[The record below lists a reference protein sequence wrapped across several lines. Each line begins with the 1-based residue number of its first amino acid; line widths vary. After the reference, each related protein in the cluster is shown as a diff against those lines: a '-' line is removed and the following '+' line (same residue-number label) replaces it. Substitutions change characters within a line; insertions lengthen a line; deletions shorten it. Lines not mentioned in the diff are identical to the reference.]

1 MHTHRFALASMLLA
15 LVAGCS
21 DSTSPGP
28 GIADEAT
35 INASKEGEVGAA
47 RLVLMTQNLFVGADV
62 DAVLLALSSSDPS
75 DDFPALIGAIQTL
88 QRTSFPTRAAAL
100 ADRIARERPHAIGLQ
115 EVSRIEIVLPPFGLD
130 FQIEFLP
137 ILLDALADR
146 GLDYEVAA
154 QVLNIDANPTPGI
167 RLVDYD
173 VLLVDADRV
182 TVNSASGQNFTLNV
196 GPFAPGVSLIR
207 GWVQA
212 NVTIGGSAYT
222 IVSTHPEPD
231 LGGFSLEQLRAAQI
245 GEIVATLGS
254 AAPAVIMGDLN
265 DQPGTLMYQV
275 LTGAGFTDVWAELRP
290 GVVGLTCCHET
301 DLSDKL
307 PAFDEQVD
315 YVFARGFAH
324 ANRDVLGRITR
335 FGMLPSDRFAGPLGT
350 IWVSDHA
357 GLLATLLLPAGPQH

>member
-1 MHTHRFALASMLLA
+1 MHTHRLALASMLLA

-28 GIADEAT
+28 GNGDEAAT
-35 INASKEGEVGAA
+35 GVLAKGEVGAA

-62 DAVLLALSSSDPS
+62 DAVLLALASPS
-75 DDFPALIGAIQTL
+75 PDDDFPALLGAIQTL
-88 QRTSFPTRAAAL
+88 ERTSFATRAAAL
-100 ADRIARERPHAIGLQ
+100 ADRIARERPHAVGLQ

-130 FQIEFLP
+130 FQVEFLP

-146 GLDYEVAA
+146 GLDYQVAA

-207 GWVQA
+207 GWVRA
-212 NVTIGGSAYT
+212 DVTVGGEGYT

-245 GEIVATLGS
+245 GEIVQTLGS

-265 DQPGTLMYQV
+265 DEPGTLMYQV
-275 LTGAGFTDVWAELRP
+275 LTGAGFTDLWAELRP
-290 GVVGLTCCHET
+290 GVGGLTCCHAT
-301 DLSDKL
+301 DLSDRL
-307 PAFDEQVD
+307 PAFDQQVD

-324 ANRDVLGRITR
+324 ANRDALGQITR

>member
-1 MHTHRFALASMLLA
+1 MRTHRFVLVPMLLA
-15 LVAGCS
+15 LTAGCS

-28 GIADEAT
+28 GIADEAAIT
-35 INASKEGEVGAA
+35 VLEKEGPGAA
-47 RLVLMTQNLFVGADV
+47 RVVLMTQNLFVGADV
-62 DAVLLALSSSDPS
+62 DAVLIALSSSDPG
-75 DDFPALIGAIQTL
+75 DDFPALLNAIQTL
-88 QRTSFPTRAAAL
+88 ERTSFATRASAL

-130 FQIEFLP
+130 FQLEFLP
-137 ILLDALADR
+137 IVLDALADR

-173 VLLVDADRV
+173 VLLVDAERV

-212 NVTIGGSAYT
+212 DVTIGGHDYT
-222 IVSTHPEPD
+222 IVSTHTEPD
-231 LGGFSLEQLRAAQI
+231 LATFSFEQLRAAQI
-245 GEIVATLGS
+245 GEIVTALGGTN
-254 AAPAVIMGDLN
+254 PVIIMGDLN

-275 LTGAGFTDVWAELRP
+275 LTGAGFTDVWSELRP

-307 PAFDEQVD
+307 PALDERVD
-315 YVFARGFAH
+315 YLFARGFAH
-324 ANRDVLGRITR
+324 GNKDVLGRITR
-335 FGMLPSDRFAGPLGT
+335 FGMLPSDRVAGPLGS

-357 GLLATLLLPAGPQH
+357 GLLATLLRPADPH